1 MIRLTYILI
10 SFILLAGSSVIMAE
24 PQSKIEWIS
33 IPSGKFYPFFADT
46 IKPIEIDGF
55 FISSTQIT
63 NAQFLRFVKT
73 NPKWRRSKIKAI
85 FAESNY
91 LGYWESDTVLG
102 KDAPPN
108 APVVMVSWFAANAYS
123 KWVGGRLADMSE
135 WEYVASASTTKLNAY
150 NDNSFSTI
158 LLRMY
163 EKLPKIPLPNVGEKF
178 KNAYAVYDMHGLVWE
193 WTRDFNSVIVST
205 DSREKTNQDGK
216 LFCAA
221 GSIGNVDPS
230 NYSAF
235 VRYSM
240 WSSLQAKFCLRN
252 LGFRCVKDK

>member
-10 SFILLAGSSVIMAE
+10 SFLLLVGSSVVMAE
-24 PQSKIEWIS
+24 PPSEVDWIS
-33 IPSGKFYPFFADT
+33 IPSGEFYPFFADT
-46 IKPIEIDGF
+46 IKPIKIDGF
-55 FISSTQIT
+55 FIAPTQVT
-63 NAQFLRFVKT
+63 NSQYLNFVKA
-73 NPKWRRSKIKAI
+73 NPKWRRSKVKPI
-85 FAESNY
+85 FAESSY
-91 LGYWESDTVLG
+91 LAYWESDTVLG
-102 KDAPPN
+102 IKAPPN
-108 APVVMVSWFAANAYS
+108 APVVMVSWFAATAYCR
-123 KWVGGRLADMSE
+123 WAGGRLADMSE
-135 WEYVASASTTKLNAY
+135 WEYVASASKTIKNAY
-150 NDNSFSTI
+150 DKASFSTE
-158 LLRMY
+158 LLRLY
-163 EKLPKIPLPNVGEKF
+163 EKQPKIPLPNVGERY
-178 KNAYAVYDMHGLVWE
+178 KNSYGVYDMHGLVWE

-205 DSREKTNQDGK
+205 DSREKSNQDGK